1 LSEKDLRNIQNP
13 VTISTSMNY
22 CKSMPVKVLFF
33 CYSILTTTIVYGQY
47 FTTIK
52 SGEGIEILENHKKV
66 LFYQVRPKSVDGKY
80 ERAGF
85 IHPLYS
91 FNEKSLTED
100 MPKDHPYHRGIF
112 WAWHQIIWNN
122 KQIAD
127 GWISQ
132 NISWEPSKIAVQK
145 KKKSITIQSGMLWKS
160 VLDYNKSE
168 PIIREQTR
176 ITVYESSSEFRIIDF
191 DIQLFALKDS
201 LKIGGSDDEKGY
213 GGFCL
218 RLKLPEDISFVSRD
232 TELTPLETAVHAG
245 PWMNFTGSFDGKDS
259 RKTGIAVFCDTSN
272 PGGLQEWILRKTGSM
287 QNIVYPGRTPV
298 SLSKNGLRLRYRLVI
313 HDTSIEGNDLENLYQ
328 DYIRKH

>member
-1 LSEKDLRNIQNP
+1 MAVRQKKFYGYSAEWLKLLQTRSAFLIG
-13 VTISTSMNY
+13 VTL
-22 CKSMPVKVLFF
+22 VA
-33 CYSILTTTIVYGQY
+33 TIVNGQH

-52 SGEGIEILENHKKV
+52 SDEGIEILENHKKV

-132 NISWEPSKIAVQK
+132 NISWEPSKITTQK
-145 KKKSITIQSGMLWKS
+145 KRKSITLRSEMLWKS
-160 VLDYNKSE
+160 ALDDNGLTA
-168 PIIREQTR
+168 IVREQTR
-176 ITVYESSSEFRIIDF
+176 ITVYRSTRQSRIIDF
-191 DIQLFALKDS
+191 DIRLFALQDS

-218 RLKLPEDISFVSRD
+218 RLKLPEDISFVSGD

-245 PWMNFTGSFDGKDS
+245 PWMNFTGSFDGKDA
-259 RKTGIAVFCDTSN
+259 RKIGIAVFCDNSN
-272 PGGLQEWILRKTGSM
+272 PGFLGQWILRKKESM

-298 SLSKNGLRLRYRLVI
+298 ALSKNGLRLRYRLVI
-313 HDTSIEGNDLENLYQ
+313 HDPNIERGDLENLYKE
-328 DYIRKH
+328 YIRKH

>member
-1 LSEKDLRNIQNP
+1 
-13 VTISTSMNY
+13 MNY
-22 CKSMPVKVLFF
+22 YKSMPANVFF
-33 CYSILTTTIVYGQY
+33 SCHFILITTIVYGQHLS
-47 FTTIK
+47 TIR
-52 SGEGIEILENHKKV
+52 SDEGIEILENHKKV

-100 MPKDHPYHRGIF
+100 MPKDHPYHHGIF

-132 NISWEPSKIAVQK
+132 NISWEPSKITVQK
-145 KKKSITIQSGMLWKS
+145 EKKSITLLSEMLWKS
-160 VLDYNKSE
+160 GLDDNGST
-168 PIIREQTR
+168 PIIREHTR
-176 ITVYESSSEFRIIDF
+176 IRVYQSTSQFRIIDF

-218 RLKLPEDISFVSRD
+218 RLKLPEDISFVSGD

-245 PWMNFTGSFDGKDS
+245 PWLDFTGSFDGKDS
-259 RKTGIAVFCDTSN
+259 RKIGIAVFCDNSN
-272 PGGLQEWILRKTGSM
+272 PGRLQEWILRKKGSM

-298 SLSKNGLRLRYRLVI
+298 PLSKNGLRLRYRLVI
-313 HDTSIEGNDLENLYQ
+313 HDTNIKRIDLENLYRE
-328 DYIRKH
+328 YTRTH

>member
-1 LSEKDLRNIQNP
+1 MAVRQKKFYGYSAAWLKLLQTRSAFLIG
-13 VTISTSMNY
+13 VTL
-22 CKSMPVKVLFF
+22 VA
-33 CYSILTTTIVYGQY
+33 TIVNGQH

-52 SGEGIEILENHKKV
+52 SDEGIEILENHKKV

-100 MPKDHPYHRGIF
+100 MPNDHPYHRGIF

-132 NISWEPSKIAVQK
+132 NISWEPSKITTQK
-145 KKKSITIQSGMLWKS
+145 KRKSITLRSEMLWKS
-160 VLDYNKSE
+160 ALDDNGLTA
-168 PIIREQTR
+168 IVREQTR
-176 ITVYESSSEFRIIDF
+176 ITVYRSTRQSRIIDF
-191 DIQLFALKDS
+191 DIRLFALQDS

-218 RLKLPEDISFVSRD
+218 RLKLPEDISFVSGD

-245 PWMNFTGSFDGKDS
+245 PWMNFTGSFDGKDA
-259 RKTGIAVFCDTSN
+259 RKIGIAVFCDNSN
-272 PGGLQEWILRKTGSM
+272 PGFLGQWILRKKESI
-287 QNIVYPGRTPV
+287 QNIVYPGRTPGA
-298 SLSKNGLRLRYRLVI
+298 LSKNGLRLRYRLVI
-313 HDTSIEGNDLENLYQ
+313 HDPNIERGDLENLYKE
-328 DYIRKH
+328 YIRKH

>member
-1 LSEKDLRNIQNP
+1 MAVRQKKFYGYSAAWLKLLQTRSAFLIG
-13 VTISTSMNY
+13 VTL
-22 CKSMPVKVLFF
+22 VA
-33 CYSILTTTIVYGQY
+33 TIVNGQH

-52 SGEGIEILENHKKV
+52 SDEGIEILENHKKV

-132 NISWEPSKIAVQK
+132 NISWEPSKITTQK
-145 KKKSITIQSGMLWKS
+145 KRKSITLRSEMLWKS
-160 VLDYNKSE
+160 ALDDNGLKA
-168 PIIREQTR
+168 IVREQTR
-176 ITVYESSSEFRIIDF
+176 IRVYRSTSQSRIIDF
-191 DIQLFALKDS
+191 DIRLFALQDS

-218 RLKLPEDISFVSRD
+218 RLKLPEDISFVSGD

-245 PWMNFTGSFDGKDS
+245 PWMNFTGSFDGKDA
-259 RKTGIAVFCDTSN
+259 RKIGIAVFCDNSN
-272 PGGLQEWILRKTGSM
+272 PGFLGQWILRKKESI

-298 SLSKNGLRLRYRLVI
+298 ALSKNGLRLRYRLVI
-313 HDTSIEGNDLENLYQ
+313 HDPNIERGDLENLYKE
-328 DYIRKH
+328 YIRKH

>member
-1 LSEKDLRNIQNP
+1 
-13 VTISTSMNY
+13 VTILSAMNCY
-22 CKSMPVKVLFF
+22 KSMQAKVFF
-33 CYSILTTTIVYGQY
+33 CCYFILATTIGYGQH

-52 SGEGIEILENHKKV
+52 SDEGIEILENHKKV

-100 MPKDHPYHRGIF
+100 MPEDHPYHRGIF

-145 KKKSITIQSGMLWKS
+145 KKKSITLQSEMLWKS
-160 VLDYNKSE
+160 VLDGNRPE

-176 ITVYESSSEFRIIDF
+176 IRVYRSTSQFRMIDF
-191 DIQLFALKDS
+191 DIQLFALEDN

-218 RLKLPEDISFVSRD
+218 RLKLPEDISFVSGD
-232 TELTPLETAVHAG
+232 TEVTLWKPQFTPAHG
-245 PWMNFTGSFDGKDS
+245 
-259 RKTGIAVFCDTSN
+259 
-272 PGGLQEWILRKTGSM
+272 
-287 QNIVYPGRTPV
+287 
-298 SLSKNGLRLRYRLVI
+298 
-313 HDTSIEGNDLENLYQ
+313 
-328 DYIRKH
+328 

>member
-1 LSEKDLRNIQNP
+1 MQA
-13 VTISTSMNY
+13 
-22 CKSMPVKVLFF
+22 KVFF
-33 CYSILTTTIVYGQY
+33 FWHFILITTIVYGQH

-52 SGEGIEILENHKKV
+52 SDEGIEISENHKKV
-66 LFYQVRPKSVDGKY
+66 LFYQVRPKSADGKY

-91 FNEKSLTED
+91 LNEKSLTED

-132 NISWEPSKIAVQK
+132 NISWEPSKVTVQR
-145 KKKSITIQSGMLWKS
+145 KKKSITLQSEMIWKS
-160 VLDYNKSE
+160 VLNDSIST
-168 PIIREQTR
+168 PIVKEHTKISVHQSTSQ
-176 ITVYESSSEFRIIDF
+176 YRIIDF

-201 LKIGGSDDEKGY
+201 LQIGGSNDEKGY

-218 RLKLPEDISFVSRD
+218 RLKLPEDISFVSGD
-232 TELTPLETAVHAG
+232 TEVTPLETAVHAG
-245 PWMNFTGSFDGKDS
+245 PWMNFSGSFDGMGSQKI
-259 RKTGIAVFCDTSN
+259 GIAVFCDNSN
-272 PGGLQEWILRKTGSM
+272 PGRLEEWILRKKESM

-298 SLSKNGLRLRYRLVI
+298 ALSKNGLRLRYRFVI
-313 HDTSIEGNDLENLYQ
+313 HDGSIERTDLENLYQ
-328 DYIRKH
+328 EYIRKH

>member
-1 LSEKDLRNIQNP
+1 MKMVTDEQKLYGYSP
-13 VTISTSMNY
+13 VWLQLLQIKAGFLV
-22 CKSMPVKVLFF
+22 C
-33 CYSILTTTIVYGQY
+33 LTLLAATVSGQH

-52 SGEGIEILENHKKV
+52 SDEGLEILENHKKV

-100 MPKDHPYHRGIF
+100 MPNDHPYHRGIF

-127 GWISQ
+127 GWMSQ
-132 NISWEPSKIAVQK
+132 NISFEPSKTTVQK
-145 KKKSITIQSGMLWKS
+145 KKKSMTLQSEMLWKS
-160 VLDYNKSE
+160 VLEDNKSE
-168 PIIREQTR
+168 PIVREHTT
-176 ITVYESSSEFRIIDF
+176 IMVYQSTSHSRIIDF

-218 RLKLPEDISFVSRD
+218 RLKLPGDISFVSGG
-232 TELTPLETAVHAG
+232 TEVTPLETAVYAG

-259 RKTGIAVFCDTSN
+259 EKIGVAVFCDNSN
-272 PGGLQEWILRKTGSM
+272 PGHLGEWILRKTGSM

-298 SLSKNGLRLRYRLVI
+298 ALSKNGLRLRYRLVI
-313 HDTSIEGNDLENLYQ
+313 HDTHIERSDLEKLYQ
-328 DYIRKH
+328 EYIRKR

>member
-1 LSEKDLRNIQNP
+1 MAVRQKKFYGYSAEWLKLLQTRSAFLIG
-13 VTISTSMNY
+13 VTL
-22 CKSMPVKVLFF
+22 VA
-33 CYSILTTTIVYGQY
+33 TIVNGQH

-52 SGEGIEILENHKKV
+52 SNEGIEILENHKKV

-112 WAWHQIIWNN
+112 WAWHQIIWND

-132 NISWEPSKIAVQK
+132 NISWEPSKITTQK
-145 KKKSITIQSGMLWKS
+145 KRKSITLRSEMLWKS
-160 VLDYNKSE
+160 ALDDNGLTA
-168 PIIREQTR
+168 IVREQTR
-176 ITVYESSSEFRIIDF
+176 ITVYRSTRQSRIIDF
-191 DIQLFALKDS
+191 DIRLFALQDS

-218 RLKLPEDISFVSRD
+218 RLKLPEDISFVSGD

-245 PWMNFTGSFDGKDS
+245 PWMNFTGSFDGKDA
-259 RKTGIAVFCDTSN
+259 RKIGIAVFCDNSN
-272 PGGLQEWILRKTGSM
+272 PGFLGQWILRKKESM

-298 SLSKNGLRLRYRLVI
+298 ALSKNGLRLRYRLVI
-313 HDTSIEGNDLENLYQ
+313 HDTNIERSDLENLYQ
-328 DYIRKH
+328 EYIRKH

>member
-1 LSEKDLRNIQNP
+1 MAVRQKKFYGYSAEWLKLLQTRSAFLIG
-13 VTISTSMNY
+13 VTL
-22 CKSMPVKVLFF
+22 VA
-33 CYSILTTTIVYGQY
+33 TIVNGQH

-52 SGEGIEILENHKKV
+52 SDEGIEILENHKKV

-132 NISWEPSKIAVQK
+132 NISWEPSKITTQK
-145 KKKSITIQSGMLWKS
+145 KRKSITLRSEMLWKS
-160 VLDYNKSE
+160 ALDDNGLKA
-168 PIIREQTR
+168 IVREQTR
-176 ITVYESSSEFRIIDF
+176 IRVYRSTSQSRIIDF
-191 DIQLFALKDS
+191 DIRLFALQDS

-218 RLKLPEDISFVSRD
+218 RLKLPEDISFVSGD

-245 PWMNFTGSFDGKDS
+245 PWMNFTGSFDGKDA
-259 RKTGIAVFCDTSN
+259 RKIGIAVFCDNSN
-272 PGGLQEWILRKTGSM
+272 PGFLGQWILRKKESM

-298 SLSKNGLRLRYRLVI
+298 ALSKNGLRLRYRLVI
-313 HDTSIEGNDLENLYQ
+313 HDPNIERGDLENLYKE
-328 DYIRKH
+328 YIRKH

>member
-1 LSEKDLRNIQNP
+1 MAVRQKKFYGYSAEWLKLLQTRSAFLIG
-13 VTISTSMNY
+13 VTL
-22 CKSMPVKVLFF
+22 VA
-33 CYSILTTTIVYGQY
+33 TIVNGQH

-52 SGEGIEILENHKKV
+52 SDEGIEILENHKKV

-112 WAWHQIIWNN
+112 WAWHQIIWND

-132 NISWEPSKIAVQK
+132 NISWEPSKITTQK
-145 KKKSITIQSGMLWKS
+145 KRKSITLRSEMLWKS
-160 VLDYNKSE
+160 ALDDNGLKA
-168 PIIREQTR
+168 IVREQTR
-176 ITVYESSSEFRIIDF
+176 IRVYRSTSQSRIIDF
-191 DIQLFALKDS
+191 DIRLFALQDS

-218 RLKLPEDISFVSRD
+218 RLKLPEDISFVSGD

-245 PWMNFTGSFDGKDS
+245 PWMNFTGSFDGKDA
-259 RKTGIAVFCDTSN
+259 RKIGIAVFCDNSN
-272 PGGLQEWILRKTGSM
+272 PGFLGQWILRKKESM

-298 SLSKNGLRLRYRLVI
+298 ALSKNGLRLRYRLVI
-313 HDTSIEGNDLENLYQ
+313 HDPNIERGDLENLYKE
-328 DYIRKH
+328 YIRKH

>member
-1 LSEKDLRNIQNP
+1 MAVRQKKFYGYSAAWLKLLQTRSAFLIG
-13 VTISTSMNY
+13 VTL
-22 CKSMPVKVLFF
+22 VA
-33 CYSILTTTIVYGQY
+33 TIVNGQH

-52 SGEGIEILENHKKV
+52 SDEGIEILENHKKV

-132 NISWEPSKIAVQK
+132 NISWEPSKITTQK
-145 KKKSITIQSGMLWKS
+145 KRKSITLRSEMLWKS
-160 VLDYNKSE
+160 ALDDNGLKA
-168 PIIREQTR
+168 IVREQTR
-176 ITVYESSSEFRIIDF
+176 IRVYRSTRQSRIIDF
-191 DIQLFALKDS
+191 DIRLFALQDS

-218 RLKLPEDISFVSRD
+218 RLKLPEDISFVSGD

-245 PWMNFTGSFDGKDS
+245 PWMNFTGSFDGKDA
-259 RKTGIAVFCDTSN
+259 RKIGIAVFCDNSN
-272 PGGLQEWILRKTGSM
+272 PGFLGQWILRKKESM

-298 SLSKNGLRLRYRLVI
+298 ALSKNGLRLRYRLVI
-313 HDTSIEGNDLENLYQ
+313 HDPNIERGDLENLYKE
-328 DYIRKH
+328 YIRKH

>member
-1 LSEKDLRNIQNP
+1 MLAKFFFVCYFILS
-13 VTISTSMNY
+13 
-22 CKSMPVKVLFF
+22 
-33 CYSILTTTIVYGQY
+33 TTIVHGQH

-52 SGEGIEILENHKKV
+52 SDDGIEIFENHKKV

-112 WAWHQIIWNN
+112 WAWHQIIWHN

-132 NISWEPSKIAVQK
+132 NISWEPSSVAVHK
-145 KKKSITIQSGMLWKS
+145 KKKSVTVQSEMLWKS
-160 VLDYNKSE
+160 VLDGNKSE
-168 PIIREQTR
+168 SIVREQTR
-176 ITVYESSSEFRIIDF
+176 IKVYRSSSRFRIIDF

-201 LKIGGSDDEKGY
+201 LEIGGSDDEKGY

-218 RLKLPEDISFVSRD
+218 RLKLPEDISFASGD
-232 TELTPLETAVHAG
+232 TEITPLETAVHAG
-245 PWMNFTGSFDGKDS
+245 LWMNFTGSFDGKDS
-259 RKTGIAVFCDTSN
+259 QRIGIAVFCDNSN
-272 PGGLQEWILRKTGSM
+272 PGRLQEWILRKKESM
-287 QNIVYPGRTPV
+287 QNVVYPGRTPV
-298 SLSKNGLRLRYRLVI
+298 VLSKNGLRLRYRLVI
-313 HDTSIEGNDLENLYQ
+313 HDNSIERSDLENLYQ
-328 DYIRKH
+328 EYIRRH

>member
-1 LSEKDLRNIQNP
+1 
-13 VTISTSMNY
+13 
-22 CKSMPVKVLFF
+22 MPVKFSLF
-33 CYSILTTTIVYGQY
+33 CYFILTTTIVYGQH

-52 SGEGIEILENHKKV
+52 SDQGIEILEDHKKV
-66 LFYQVRPKSVDGKY
+66 LFYQVQPKSVDGKY

-112 WAWHQIIWNN
+112 WAWHQIIWKH

-132 NISWEPSKIAVQK
+132 NISWQPLSVAAYK
-145 KKKSITIQSGMLWKS
+145 KKKIVTLHSEMLWKS
-160 VLDYNKSE
+160 VLDDSMSI
-168 PIIREQTR
+168 PIVRENTKIRVHQST
-176 ITVYESSSEFRIIDF
+176 SQFRIIDF

-201 LKIGGSDDEKGY
+201 LEIGGSDDEKGY

-218 RLKLPEDISFVSRD
+218 RLKLPDDISFVSGD
-232 TELTPLETAVHAG
+232 TEVTPLETAVHAG
-245 PWMNFTGSFDGKDS
+245 PWMNFTGSFDGKNS
-259 RKTGIAVFCDTSN
+259 RKIGIVVFCDSSN
-272 PGGLQEWILRKTGSM
+272 PGDLQEWILRKKGSM

-298 SLSKNGLRLRYRLVI
+298 ALSKNGLRLRYRLVI
-313 HDTSIEGNDLENLYQ
+313 HDSSIERRDLEKLYQ
-328 DYIRKH
+328 EYIRKH

>member
-1 LSEKDLRNIQNP
+1 
-13 VTISTSMNY
+13 
-22 CKSMPVKVLFF
+22 MPGKFF
-33 CYSILTTTIVYGQY
+33 FVCHFILATTIAYGQHL
-47 FTTIK
+47 TTIK
-52 SGEGIEILENHKKV
+52 SDQGIEILENDKKI

-91 FNEKSLTED
+91 LNEKSLTED
-100 MPKDHPYHRGIF
+100 MPEDHPYHRGIF

-132 NISWEPSKIAVQK
+132 NISWEPSKITTQK
-145 KKKSITIQSGMLWKS
+145 KRKSITLRSEMLWKS
-160 VLDYNKSE
+160 ALDDNGLTA
-168 PIIREQTR
+168 IVREQTR
-176 ITVYESSSEFRIIDF
+176 ITVYRSTRQSRIIDF
-191 DIQLFALKDS
+191 DIRLFALQDS

-218 RLKLPEDISFVSRD
+218 RLKLPEDISFVSGD

-245 PWMNFTGSFDGKDS
+245 PWMNFTGSFDGKDA
-259 RKTGIAVFCDTSN
+259 RKIGIAVFCDNSN
-272 PGGLQEWILRKTGSM
+272 PGFLGQWILRKKESM

-298 SLSKNGLRLRYRLVI
+298 ALSKNGLRLRYRLVI
-313 HDTSIEGNDLENLYQ
+313 HDPNIERGDLENLYKE
-328 DYIRKH
+328 YIRKH

>member
-1 LSEKDLRNIQNP
+1 
-13 VTISTSMNY
+13 MNY
-22 CKSMPVKVLFF
+22 DKSMPVKFSLF
-33 CYSILTTTIVYGQY
+33 CYFILTTTIVYGQH

-52 SGEGIEILENHKKV
+52 SDQGIEILEDHKKV
-66 LFYQVRPKSVDGKY
+66 LFYQVQPKSVDGKY

-112 WAWHQIIWNN
+112 WAWHQIIWKH

-132 NISWEPSKIAVQK
+132 NISWQPLSVAAYK
-145 KKKSITIQSGMLWKS
+145 KKKIVTLHSEMLWKS
-160 VLDYNKSE
+160 VLDDSMSI
-168 PIIREQTR
+168 PIVRENTKIRVHQST
-176 ITVYESSSEFRIIDF
+176 SQFRIIDF

-201 LKIGGSDDEKGY
+201 LEIGGSDDEKGY

-218 RLKLPEDISFVSRD
+218 RLKLPDDISFVSGD
-232 TELTPLETAVHAG
+232 TEVTPLETAVHAG
-245 PWMNFTGSFDGKDS
+245 PWMNFTGSFDGKNS
-259 RKTGIAVFCDTSN
+259 RKIGIVVFCDSSN
-272 PGGLQEWILRKTGSM
+272 PGDLQEWILRKKGSM

-298 SLSKNGLRLRYRLVI
+298 ALSKNGLRLRYRLVI
-313 HDTSIEGNDLENLYQ
+313 HDSSIERRDLEKLYQ
-328 DYIRKH
+328 EYIRKH

>member
-1 LSEKDLRNIQNP
+1 MQA
-13 VTISTSMNY
+13 
-22 CKSMPVKVLFF
+22 KVFF
-33 CYSILTTTIVYGQY
+33 ICYFILTTTIVYGQH

-52 SGEGIEILENHKKV
+52 SDEGIEILENHKKV

-145 KKKSITIQSGMLWKS
+145 KKKSITLQSEMLWKS
-160 VLDYNKSE
+160 VLDDNGSK
-168 PIIREQTR
+168 PIVREQTR
-176 ITVYESSSEFRIIDF
+176 ITVHQSTSQSRIIDF

-218 RLKLPEDISFVSRD
+218 RLKLPEDISFVSGD

-259 RKTGIAVFCDTSN
+259 RKIGIAVFCDNSN
-272 PGGLQEWILRKTGSM
+272 PGRLQEWILRKKESM
-287 QNIVYPGRTPV
+287 QNIVYPGRIPV
-298 SLSKNGLRLRYRLVI
+298 VLSKNGLRLRYRLVI
-313 HDTSIEGNDLENLYQ
+313 HDTNIKRSDLENLYQ

>member
-1 LSEKDLRNIQNP
+1 MAVRQKKFYGYSAAWLKLLQTRSAFLIG
-13 VTISTSMNY
+13 VTL
-22 CKSMPVKVLFF
+22 VA
-33 CYSILTTTIVYGQY
+33 TIVNGQH

-52 SGEGIEILENHKKV
+52 SDEGIEILENHKKV

-112 WAWHQIIWNN
+112 WAWHQIIWND

-132 NISWEPSKIAVQK
+132 NISWEPSKITTQK
-145 KKKSITIQSGMLWKS
+145 KRKSITLRSEMLWKS
-160 VLDYNKSE
+160 ALDDNGLKA
-168 PIIREQTR
+168 IVREQTR
-176 ITVYESSSEFRIIDF
+176 IRVYRSTSQSRIIDF
-191 DIQLFALKDS
+191 DIRLFALQDS

-218 RLKLPEDISFVSRD
+218 RLKLPEDISFVSGD

-245 PWMNFTGSFDGKDS
+245 PWMDFTGSFDGKDS
-259 RKTGIAVFCDTSN
+259 PKIGIAVFSNNSN
-272 PGGLQEWILRKTGSM
+272 PTPLQEWILRKKGSM
-287 QNIVYPGRTPV
+287 QNVVYPGRRPTLV
-298 SLSKNGLRLRYRLVI
+298 SKNGLRLRYRLVI
-313 HDTSIEGNDLENLYQ
+313 HDTNIERSDLENLYRE
-328 DYIRKH
+328 YIRKH

>member
-1 LSEKDLRNIQNP
+1 
-13 VTISTSMNY
+13 MNY
-22 CKSMPVKVLFF
+22 DKSMHAKVFLL
-33 CYSILTTTIVYGQY
+33 CYFILITTIVYGQH

-52 SGEGIEILENHKKV
+52 SDEGIEILENHKKV
-66 LFYQVRPKSVDGKY
+66 LFYQVRPKSVEGKY

-91 FNEKSLTED
+91 LNEKSLTED

-112 WAWHQIIWNN
+112 WAWHQIIWDN

-132 NISWEPSKIAVQK
+132 NISWEPSKISVQK
-145 KKKSITIQSGMLWKS
+145 KKKRTTLQSEMIWKS
-160 VLDYNKSE
+160 VLNDSIST
-168 PIIREQTR
+168 PIVKEHTKISVHQSTSQ
-176 ITVYESSSEFRIIDF
+176 YRIIDF

-218 RLKLPEDISFVSRD
+218 RLKLPEDISFVSGN

-245 PWMNFTGSFDGKDS
+245 PWMNFAGSFDGKDS
-259 RKTGIAVFCDTSN
+259 RKIGIAVFCHNSN
-272 PGGLQEWILRKTGSM
+272 PGRLQEWILRKKESM

-298 SLSKNGLRLRYRLVI
+298 ALSKNGLRLRYRLVI
-313 HDTSIEGNDLENLYQ
+313 HDSNIERSDLENLYQ
-328 DYIRKH
+328 EYVRKH